1 MNLELQGKVALI
13 TGGTKGIGAGTA
25 EVLAQEGCN
34 LILNF
39 RSDEE
44 GSIRFA
50 KELADKYHIDR
61 DKLKALVHGYDNQ
74 ETFGRVLNALGMSM
88 EELRCYTPREEAKI
102 STVIKL
108 DNLTENQ
115 YELIFKILDLAN
127 IAYTEERPNEC
138 NG

>member
-1 MNLELQGKVALI
+1 MQ
-13 TGGTKGIGAGTA
+13 
-25 EVLAQEGCN
+25 
-34 LILNF
+34 ILNEDIN
-39 RSDEE
+39 SLKYY
-44 GSIRFA
+44 IRDKGYTLVSF
-50 KELADKYHIDR
+50 ADKYHIDR

-74 ETFGRVLNALGMSM
+74 ETFGQVLNALGTSM
-88 EELRCYTPREEAKI
+88 EELRCYTPKEEAKI

>member
-1 MNLELQGKVALI
+1 MQ
-13 TGGTKGIGAGTA
+13 
-25 EVLAQEGCN
+25 
-34 LILNF
+34 ILNEDIN
-39 RSDEE
+39 SLKYY
-44 GSIRFA
+44 IRDKGYTLVSF
-50 KELADKYHIDR
+50 ADKYHIDR
-61 DKLKALVHGYDNQ
+61 DKLRALVYGYDNQ
-74 ETFGRVLNALGMSM
+74 EIFDRVLNALGMSM

-108 DNLTENQ
+108 DNLTENK

>member
-1 MNLELQGKVALI
+1 MWKLDKEIDNLKYY
-13 TGGTKGIGAGTA
+13 
-25 EVLAQEGCN
+25 
-34 LILNF
+34 
-39 RSDEE
+39 
-44 GSIRFA
+44 IRDRGYTLVSF
-50 KELADKYHIDR
+50 ADKYHIDR
-61 DKLKALVHGYDNQ
+61 DKLKALLCGYDNQ
-74 ETFGRVLNALGMSM
+74 ETFDQILNALGMSRK
-88 EELRCYTPREEAKI
+88 ELMCYTPREKAKI

>member
-1 MNLELQGKVALI
+1 
-13 TGGTKGIGAGTA
+13 
-25 EVLAQEGCN
+25 
-34 LILNF
+34 
-39 RSDEE
+39 
-44 GSIRFA
+44 
-50 KELADKYHIDR
+50 
-61 DKLKALVHGYDNQ
+61 
-74 ETFGRVLNALGMSM
+74 MSM